1 MPLQVALAYALTVH
15 KAQGSEY
22 PVVVVALAPEH
33 APMLQREPPTRPS
46 PRAQH
51 LLVIVANRE
60 SLAACVARRP
70 ARGGARSTAPAQ
82 RVRATL
88 STLAESPRPPQ
99 RAPLPAPS
107 AGAGERMGTRRRT
120 EASSLRSSERR
131 GLSRSPRERSVLAAA
146 RDPPGPAPAPL
157 VMDPNRWPVIATIIA
172 GRARA
177 ASGRHRAPRGARR
190 SISTIVAP

>member
-1 MPLQVALAYALTVH
+1 LPLQVALAYALTVH

-33 APMLQREPPTRPS
+33 APMLQRELLYTALS
-46 PRAQH
+46 RAQH

-70 ARGGARSTAPAQ
+70 ARGGARSTALAQ

-107 AGAGERMGTRRRT
+107 AGAGERMGDT
-120 EASSLRSSERR
+120 AANGSEQPEVQR
-131 GLSRSPRERSVLAAA
+131 AA
-146 RDPPGPAPAPL
+146 RALSESPWNVPF
-157 VMDPNRWPVIATIIA
+157 
-172 GRARA
+172 
-177 ASGRHRAPRGARR
+177 
-190 SISTIVAP
+190 